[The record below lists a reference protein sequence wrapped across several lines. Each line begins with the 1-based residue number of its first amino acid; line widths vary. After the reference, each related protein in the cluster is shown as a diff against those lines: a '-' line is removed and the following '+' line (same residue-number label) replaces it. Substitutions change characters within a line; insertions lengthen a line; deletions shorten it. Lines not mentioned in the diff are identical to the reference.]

1 MSARLVSCAIAGA
14 LLAPGRPAAFDDTP
28 SVRELVASATAY
40 VAQYQQQLT
49 SVVAD
54 EEYTQE
60 ILEQTPRDPNMP
72 LVRRLR
78 SEVFFVFEPV
88 DRQWMAIRDTILVD
102 GRPLPYRS
110 GARLAFESLPPAEVR
125 QRFSRLN
132 SQWNL
137 GRIFRTFNEPT
148 LALLPFDREHVSRF
162 KFDRRTVTQTPD
174 GMLATVAFRE
184 RERPTLIQDLALG
197 SVFSE
202 GEVVIDAAG
211 AVRRT
216 AFRLSTKEKKI
227 ELTTEYVKHETLG
240 MWVPSVF
247 RERYETNRNRGNE
260 HERIAA
266 EALYSNYK
274 RFEVLTRVK

>member
-1 MSARLVSCAIAGA
+1 MRGPLLSCAIAGV

-60 ILEQTPRDPNMP
+60 ILEQTPPDPSMP
-72 LVRRLR
+72 RARRLR

-88 DRQWMAIRDTILVD
+88 DRQWMAIRDTLLVD

-110 GARLAFESLPPAEVR
+110 SARLAFESLHPAEVR

-137 GRIFRTFNEPT
+137 GRIYRTFNEPT
-148 LALLPFDREHVSRF
+148 MALLAFDREHVSRF
-162 KFDRRTVTQTPD
+162 KFDRRSVTRTPQ
-174 GMLATVAFRE
+174 GVLATLAFRE
-184 RERPTLIQDLALG
+184 RDRPTLIQDLVHGPVSPRGRSSSTRPAP
-197 SVFSE
+197 S
-202 GEVVIDAAG
+202 AA
-211 AVRRT
+211 RRS
-216 AFRLSTKEKKI
+216 ASR
-227 ELTTEYVKHETLG
+227 
-240 MWVPSVF
+240 
-247 RERYETNRNRGNE
+247 
-260 HERIAA
+260 
-266 EALYSNYK
+266 
-274 RFEVLTRVK
+274 